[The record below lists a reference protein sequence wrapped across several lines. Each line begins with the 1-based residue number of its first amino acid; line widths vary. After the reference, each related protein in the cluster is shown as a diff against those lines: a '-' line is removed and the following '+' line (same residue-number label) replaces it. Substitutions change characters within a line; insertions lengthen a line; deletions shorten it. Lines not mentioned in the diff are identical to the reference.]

1 MFKKRKEE
9 EWNPWEINETEN
21 SETFNTPAQ
30 KDKKVFG
37 FIKKRNSKDIKEE
50 LWDSSED
57 INYLDE
63 NEHHVYE
70 KEEFHYSKPKIFGI
84 FLCIFLLAACGI
96 GYMNTDF
103 DEVNKGYIVSYD
115 LHYEREYVN
124 HSDELYEYCLELKDD
139 LAQIMPQ
146 LPNNSLSLTN
156 KVASM
161 KETLIAK
168 TNKVSRYTEVP
179 EIMVTYN
186 DNLISFSLSTQKMLT
201 TMLSNYTNPDYMAWA
216 ESAYNDF
223 STSLNALEYLRSQI
237 NSVIYRNVYGGENNE

>member
-1 MFKKRKEE
+1 MFKKRKVE
-9 EWNPWEINETEN
+9 EWNPWEISETEN
-21 SETFNTPAQ
+21 SETFNEPVQ
-30 KDKKVFG
+30 KGKKIFSL
-37 FIKKRNSKDIKEE
+37 KRKNSKSLEDEM
-50 LWDSSED
+50 WDSSED

-63 NEHHVYE
+63 NENHVYE

-84 FLCIFLLAACGI
+84 SLCVFLLLICGI

-124 HSDELYEYCLELKDD
+124 HSDELYEYCLELKET

-146 LPNNSLSLTN
+146 LANNSLSLTN
-156 KVASM
+156 EVASM

-179 EIMVTYN
+179 EIMTTYN
-186 DNLISFSLSTQKMLT
+186 DNLISFALSTQQMLT
-201 TMLSNYTNPDYMAWA
+201 TMLSNYTNSDYMAWA

-223 STSLNALEYLRSQI
+223 CTSLGTLEYLRSQI
-237 NSVIYRNVYGGENNE
+237 NTVIYRNVYGGDNNE

>member
-1 MFKKRKEE
+1 
-9 EWNPWEINETEN
+9 
-21 SETFNTPAQ
+21 
-30 KDKKVFG
+30 
-37 FIKKRNSKDIKEE
+37 
-50 LWDSSED
+50 
-57 INYLDE
+57 
-63 NEHHVYE
+63 
-70 KEEFHYSKPKIFGI
+70 
-84 FLCIFLLAACGI
+84 
-96 GYMNTDF
+96 
-103 DEVNKGYIVSYD
+103 
-115 LHYEREYVN
+115 
-124 HSDELYEYCLELKDD
+124 
-139 LAQIMPQ
+139 MPQ

-201 TMLSNYTNPDYMAWA
+201 TMLSNYTNSDYMAWA